1 MLCLII
7 QHNSNFLMKNL
18 LIKTFLIILFTC
30 IFCRVDAQQTYFPQA
45 NVAWKNLKT
54 DYGAFGDGIHDDTQ
68 AFRTAIRTTINQ
80 YNSLVPVFIPKGTYL
95 VNDSVQSLMGYYDC
109 CLLLQGESRDS
120 TIIKIKDNSP
130 NFQDKA
136 NPRPFLKTRGGNQA
150 FGNYIL
156 NLTINTG
163 LSNEG
168 AVAFDYVTSNYGAI
182 KNVNIISPDGSGYCG
197 LRMEQSWP
205 GPGIIKNVNITGF
218 DYGIRVATCEYSMTF
233 EDITL
238 TNQAINGLYN
248 DCNTL
253 SIRHLK
259 SNNSVTA
266 IRNLGRIVLLDSE
279 LKGGIASNSA
289 INSTTFIFARNVNTK
304 GYGTSIIYKTQV
316 ITTPYISEFRD
327 TTNYSKFPNDNK
339 SIGLPIE
346 ETPEYYNNRP
356 SDWADVTTYGATPT
370 NPQYGFSDA
379 TAGVQAAFN
388 SGKKVVYFGKLG
400 DNNTGYCIYADIR
413 IPASVEMITG
423 LNLSKIFFFND
434 SKFIIDSSTTKPIF
448 IESFKNGLPLLNNSK
463 RTVVVKSTGVQYKN
477 TARNTNGKVFMEDV
491 VEAFTPNFPVRMW
504 ARHLNPEVQPET
516 EKDLDNVGGKFW
528 ILGLK
533 TEGRAVI
540 ANTTNGGA
548 TEILGALVYPASSF
562 SGINQPAF
570 TVQNACFSVVGLTM
584 TSYVPNG
591 WYGIGVIE
599 NQNSVSKTL
608 RSDTIWSNTPYEF
621 RFYKSGIANCCLKM
635 ETTKSGNW
643 NDPTVWSCNR
653 IPEIT
658 DDIYINSTHIIQV
671 PSTYTT
677 IFANKIYYRGGS
689 VQLSNGTLL
698 KLKEEY

>member
-1 MLCLII
+1 
-7 QHNSNFLMKNL
+7 MKNL
-18 LIKTFLIILFTC
+18 AITTSLLILFTL
-30 IFCRVDAQQTYFPQA
+30 ILSKVDAQQTFFPQA

-54 DYGAFGDGIHDDTQ
+54 DFGAYGDGIHDDTQ
-68 AFRTAIRTTINQ
+68 AFRTAVRTTINQ
-80 YNSLVPVFIPKGTYL
+80 YNSLVPIFIPKGTYL
-95 VNDSVQSLMGYYDC
+95 VSDSVQSLMGYYDC
-109 CLLLQGESRDS
+109 CLILQGENRDS
-120 TIIKIKDNSP
+120 TIIKIIDNAP
-130 NFQDKA
+130 NFQDKN

-182 KNVNIISPDGSGYCG
+182 RDVKIISPDGSGYCG
-197 LRMEQSWP
+197 LKMEQNWP
-205 GPGIIKNVNITGF
+205 GPGIIKNVSINGF

-238 TNQAINGLYN
+238 TNQAINGIYN
-248 DCNTL
+248 SCNTL

-259 SNNSVTA
+259 SNNSVIA
-266 IRNLGRIVLLDSE
+266 IRNQGRIILLDSE
-279 LKGGIASNSA
+279 LKGGNVSNSA
-289 INSTTFIFARNVNTK
+289 INSTAFLYARNVQTA
-304 GYGTSIIYKTQV
+304 GYGTAIIHNSQTV
-316 ITTPYISEFRD
+316 ITPYISEFRNVE
-327 TTNYSKFPNDNK
+327 NYSKFPNDNK
-339 SIGLPIE
+339 SLGLPIE
-346 ETPEYYNNRP
+346 ETPEYYNNNP
-356 SDWADVTTYGATPT
+356 SNWADVTTYGATPT
-370 NPQYGFSDA
+370 NPQYGFSNA
-379 TAGVQAAFN
+379 TAGIQAALN

-400 DNNTGYCIYADIR
+400 DNNTGYCIYADVR
-413 IPASVEMITG
+413 IPASVEKITG
-423 LNLSKIFFFND
+423 LNMSKFYFFNN
-434 SKFIIDSSTTKPIF
+434 SKFIVDSSATKPLF
-448 IESFKNGLPLLNNSK
+448 IESFRGGVKLLNNSK
-463 RTVVVKSTGVQYKN
+463 RTIVIKSTGVQYTN
-477 TARNTNGKVFMEDV
+477 TARNTNGKVFIEDM
-491 VEAFTPNFPVRMW
+491 VEAFTPQFPVRMW
-504 ARHLNPEVQPET
+504 ARQLNPEVQPEN

-562 SGINQPAF
+562 SGNNQPAF
-570 TVQNACFSVVGLTM
+570 TVQDACFSVVGLTM
-584 TSYVPNG
+584 TSYVSNG

-599 NQNSVSKTL
+599 SQNGVSRTL
-608 RSDTIWSNTPYEF
+608 RADTIWRNTPYQF
-621 RFYKSGIANCCLKM
+621 GFYKSSVANCCLKM

-653 IPEIT
+653 IPEIS
-658 DDIYINSTHIIQV
+658 DDVYINLGHIIQV
-671 PSTYTT
+671 PSTNTT

>member
-1 MLCLII
+1 
-7 QHNSNFLMKNL
+7 MKNFA
-18 LIKTFLIILFTC
+18 IETFFLTLFTLLFHK
-30 IFCRVDAQQTYFPQA
+30 IDAQQTYFPQT

-54 DYGAFGDGIHDDTQ
+54 DFGAFGDGIHDDTQ
-68 AFRTAIRTTINQ
+68 AFRSAIRTTINQ

-95 VNDSVQSLMGYYDC
+95 VSDSVQSLMGFYDC
-109 CLLLQGESRDS
+109 CLLLQGENRDS
-120 TIIKIKDNSP
+120 TIIKIVDNAT

-163 LSNEG
+163 MSNEG

-197 LRMEQSWP
+197 LKMEQNWP

-238 TNQAINGLYN
+238 NNQAINGLYN

-279 LKGGIASNSA
+279 LKGGDSSNPAMNSSA
-289 INSTTFIFARNVNTK
+289 GFLFARNVDTQ
-304 GYGTSIIYKTQV
+304 GYGTSIVHKTQT
-316 ITTPYISEFRD
+316 ITTPYVSEFRD

-339 SIGLPIE
+339 SLGLPVE

-370 NPQYGFSDA
+370 NPQYGYSDA
-379 TAGVQAAFN
+379 TAGIQAAFN
-388 SGKKVVYFGKLG
+388 SGRKIIYFGKLG
-400 DNNTGYCIYADIR
+400 DNNTGYCVYRDII
-413 IPASVEMITG
+413 IPASVEKITG
-423 LNLSKIFFFND
+423 LNLSKIFFLEG
-434 SKFIIDSSTTKPIF
+434 SKFIIDSSAIKPLF
-448 IESFKNGLPLLNNSK
+448 IESFRGGIKLFNNSK
-463 RTVVVKSTGVQYKN
+463 RTVVIQSAGVQYSN
-477 TARNTNGKVFMEDV
+477 TVRNTNGKIFIEDM
-491 VEAFTPNFPVRMW
+491 VEAFTPQFPVRMW
-504 ARHLNPEVQPET
+504 ARHLNPEIQPET

-570 TVQNACFSVVGLTM
+570 TVQNAAFSVVGLTM
-584 TSYVPNG
+584 TSYVSNG

-599 NQNSVSKTL
+599 SQNGVSKTL
-608 RSDTIWSNTPYEF
+608 RADTIWSNTPYQF
-621 RFYKSGIANCCLKM
+621 GFYKSSLANTCLKM

-643 NDPTVWSCNR
+643 DDPSVWSCNR
-653 IPEIT
+653 IPDIS
-658 DDIYINSTHIIQV
+658 DDIYINSSHIIQV
-671 PSTYTT
+671 PAAITT
-677 IFANKIYYRGGS
+677 IFANKIYYRGGK
-689 VQLSNGTLL
+689 VQLSSGNIL